1 MTVLCIVEID
11 EKGRIT
17 LPKELRKSF
26 KLGKV
31 LVVNAGDHVKL
42 VPFPENPLQVLN
54 GALNIGNPFNEIRE
68 EAERL
73 LEKEAR

>member
-1 MTVLCIVEID
+1 MCIVEID

-17 LPKELRKSF
+17 LPNELRKIL

-31 LVVNAGDHVKL
+31 LLVNAGDHVIL
-42 VPFPENPLQVLN
+42 VPVPENPLQVLN

-73 LEKEAR
+73 LEKETC

>member
-1 MTVLCIVEID
+1 MCVVEID

-17 LPKELRKSF
+17 LPKELRKIL

-31 LVVNAGDHVKL
+31 ILVNAGDHVKL
-42 VPFPENPLQVLN
+42 VPFPETPLQFLN
-54 GALNIGNPFNEIRE
+54 GALNIGKPFNEIRE